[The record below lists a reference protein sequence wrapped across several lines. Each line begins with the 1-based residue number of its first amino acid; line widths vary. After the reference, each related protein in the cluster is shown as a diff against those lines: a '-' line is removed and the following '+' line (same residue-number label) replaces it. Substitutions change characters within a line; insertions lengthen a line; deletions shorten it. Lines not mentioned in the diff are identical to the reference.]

1 MKNKTEKI
9 LEQTMR
15 DVIGDAMLEVDVKG
29 IMVAHIEKTT
39 KSIVGDMFGAY
50 SDFSKSLKK
59 KLADDI
65 DFNIKKISVPNFGQ
79 IAIDSVVA
87 ELYKAEV
94 AEKEK
99 IEKEVIKSITNFIGS
114 KGEAVTLKMLADAF
128 GADMWHYYISDDLDS
143 CRCDNDSVDSE
154 DIDSVLE
161 FLEYH
166 DDYTFE
172 FVIEEKTN
180 DYSTWSSTHTHINM
194 IFTKKGEVA
203 HAISMFVARKRDDSN
218 NETWDN
224 HDKYN
229 ASHNNLYK
237 IISVNINGK
246 PINSEGTV
254 VLSELRKNTD
264 QKVAGCFLNGTLIDA
279 NELAVFEVKE
289 A

>member
-1 MKNKTEKI
+1 MKSETTKM
-9 LEQTMR
+9 LAQTMK

-29 IMVAHIEKTT
+29 IMIEHIEKTT
-39 KSIVGDMFGAY
+39 KSIVGDMFGTY
-50 SDFSKSLKK
+50 SDFSKSLEK
-59 KLADDI
+59 KLAEDI

-87 ELYKAEV
+87 ELSKAEV

-128 GADMWHYYISDDLDS
+128 GADMWHYYIEDDLDS
-143 CRCDNDSVDSE
+143 CHCEGDGIDNE
-154 DIDSVLE
+154 DIDNVLE

-172 FVIEEKTN
+172 FVIEEKTH

-194 IFTKKGEVA
+194 IFTKKGEVS
-203 HAISMFVARKRDDSN
+203 HVISMYVSREKDEN
-218 NETWDN
+218 KKETWDN
-224 HDKYN
+224 HDAYN

-237 IISVNINGK
+237 ILSVDINGK
-246 PINSEGTV
+246 PINNEGTV
-254 VLSELRKNTD
+254 VLPELRKDAD

-279 NELAVFEVKE
+279 NELGVFEVE
-289 A
+289 EV